1 MKYAKQ
7 TMALLSAAACLVSL
21 TACGG
26 NSTSSSSG
34 SNSSASGKITVWGW
48 GQGMDELVK
57 GFEKAH
63 PGIKVKY
70 SNTGTA
76 SETATALQNAISA
89 GSGAPDV
96 CMLQGTD
103 VSQFAIGK
111 GIKDLSSY
119 GADKLAKDYSQGAWR
134 KLLVN
139 GKPYGMPIDS
149 GPMVFLY
156 NKAVFDK
163 AGVNEPPKTWDEYY
177 EDAKK
182 IHALG
187 ENYYI
192 TNNSG
197 NKDSYSEFNAQLWQ
211 AGAKPYTVNGDK
223 ISIDLTGSDKSVKK
237 VIDFQQ
243 KLIDEGLVNTSIGNW
258 SDDWNRAMNDGS
270 IASLVIGA
278 WMPIN
283 LEKGAPDQKGNW
295 RAAPIPQWD
304 EESRM
309 SSEDGGSALTIPE
322 QTKNSDAAWTFVEY
336 ETHGAG
342 AQIMTDT
349 GTFPS
354 LLKILNSKKFTD
366 EKNEYFGGQQ
376 INKVFSEAA
385 NLKVSN
391 FQFLPFSAYAQ
402 SIYGDQISPAYQK
415 KTTLDNALKQYQEK
429 LIAYGKQQGYEV
441 K

>member
-1 MKYAKQ
+1 MKYAKHA
-7 TMALLSAAACLVSL
+7 MAMLSVAACLVSL

-26 NSTSSSSG
+26 GANSQ
-34 SNSSASGKITVWGW
+34 SSASDSKAAGKITVWGW
-48 GQGMDELVK
+48 GEGMDKLVK
-57 GFEKAH
+57 GFEKAY
-63 PGIKVKY
+63 PNIKVKY

-76 SETATALQNAISA
+76 SDTATALQNAISA

-134 KLLVN
+134 KLQVN
-139 GKPYGMPIDS
+139 EKPYGMPIDS
-149 GPMVFLY
+149 GPMIFLY
-156 NKAVFDK
+156 NKSIFDK
-163 AGVNEPPKTWDEYY
+163 AGVEEAPKTWDEYY
-177 EDAKK
+177 RAAKK

-187 ENYYI
+187 EHYYI

-197 NKDSYSEFNAQLWQ
+197 NKDSYSEFNAMLWQ
-211 AGAKPYTVNGDK
+211 AGAKPYAVDGEK
-223 ISIDLTGSDKSVKK
+223 ISVNLAGSDEATNK
-237 VIDFQQ
+237 VIDLQQ

-258 SDDWNRAMNDGS
+258 SEDWNRSMNDGT
-270 IASLVIGA
+270 IASLAIGA

-283 LEKGAPDQKGNW
+283 LEKGAPSQKGNW
-295 RAAPIPQWD
+295 RAAPIPQW
-304 EESRM
+304 EEGASA

-322 QTKNSDAAWTFVEY
+322 QTKNSDAAWKFIEY
-336 ETHGAG
+336 ETHGDG

-349 GTFPS
+349 GTFPA
-354 LLKILNSKKFTD
+354 LLKILNSKKFT
-366 EKNEYFGGQQ
+366 EKKNEYFGGQQ
-376 INKVFSEAA
+376 INKVFSQAA
-385 NLKVSN
+385 NMQVSN

-402 SIYGDQISPAYQK
+402 SIYGDQIAPAYQK
-415 KTTLDNALKQYQEK
+415 KTSLKDAIKGYQEK
-429 LIAYGKQQGYEV
+429 LISYGKQQGYQV